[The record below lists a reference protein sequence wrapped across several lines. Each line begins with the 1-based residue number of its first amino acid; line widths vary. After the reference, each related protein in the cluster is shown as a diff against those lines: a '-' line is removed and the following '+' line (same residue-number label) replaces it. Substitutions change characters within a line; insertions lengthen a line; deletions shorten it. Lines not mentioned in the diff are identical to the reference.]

1 MKYEYS
7 VKYCSTWYKP
17 GEELPEEEIKTQ
29 DKPSEED
36 KTQDKPS
43 EEDKTQD
50 KPPEEVI
57 ENDKRTGG
65 KPKPRNTD
73 KG

>member
-1 MKYEYS
+1 LKYEYS
-7 VKYCSTWYKP
+7 VKYCGTWYKP
-17 GEELPEEEIKTQ
+17 GEELPEEEI
-29 DKPSEED
+29 

>member
-7 VKYCSTWYKP
+7 VKYCGTWYKP
-17 GEELPEEEIKTQ
+17 GEELPEEEI
-29 DKPSEED
+29 

-65 KPKPRNTD
+65 KPKPRTTD

>member
-7 VKYCSTWYKP
+7 VKYCGTWYKP
-17 GEELPEEEIKTQ
+17 GEELPEEEI
-29 DKPSEED
+29 

>member
-7 VKYCSTWYKP
+7 VKYCGTWYKP
-17 GEELPEEEIKTQ
+17 GEELPEEEI
-29 DKPSEED
+29 
-36 KTQDKPS
+36 
-43 EEDKTQD
+43 KTQD

>member
-7 VKYCSTWYKP
+7 VKYNGKWYKP
-17 GEELPEEEIKTQ
+17 GEELPEEIETENK
-29 DKPSEED
+29 S
-36 KTQDKPS
+36 S
-43 EEDKTQD
+43 
-50 KPPEEVI
+50 EEVI